1 MLTRLDGEWFDGDQ
15 EAENRAYEENARYDY
30 VAELRREHDDSR
42 FGLDADYEEPV
53 QGELDIRIHW
63 EDGRMVT
70 NAPRPYISYE
80 ADGDIPF

>member
-1 MLTRLDGEWFDGDQ
+1 MYEHDEWFGGDQ

-30 VAELRREHDDSR
+30 IAELRREHDDSFALER
-42 FGLDADYEEPV
+42 EYQEEV
-53 QGELDIRIHW
+53 QGELDIRIHY

-70 NAPRPYISYE
+70 NAPRPLINYE